1 MNYDYDTLSNMYNYY
16 NNWANAYANEFG
28 GSGVYFDA
36 NSYGGYPGYNEY
48 KDAYAKMLK
57 ASQAMNGRRAV
68 SGGGGIGIGRNDQAK
83 QLSGAFYKYA
93 SSIRDQM
100 KNLYNPSSY
109 FDKGLNRPQRKRR
122 NNSPKTQIKGNS
134 KNKANFMKRSQ
145 IANSL
150 ILNLNL

>member
-28 GSGVYFDA
+28 GGSVYLDGY
-36 NSYGGYPGYNEY
+36 SGYPGYNEY

-57 ASQAMNGRRAV
+57 ASQAMNGRGAV
-68 SGGGGIGIGRNDQAK
+68 SGGGIGRNDQAK

-122 NNSPKTQIKGNS
+122 NSPKTQIKGNS